1 MVEGR
6 EEINEEFYETL
17 QKTLDKVNNN
27 DYIMLIGDMKAK
39 VWNNKV
45 TNIVGTNG
53 EITLNNNGKNW

>member
-1 MVEGR
+1 MNDRIIEIRLNIHRGHSTVVEGR

-39 VWNNKV
+39 V
-45 TNIVGTNG
+45 
-53 EITLNNNGKNW
+53 